1 MKIKLGICVLFIID
15 LLLFCLAHTISI
27 SIANKTAVIPP
38 AMQVTKIMNMEHSV
52 GLCLQMD
59 GNQFQYFL

>member
-1 MKIKLGICVLFIID
+1 MKMKLGNSVLFIID
-15 LLLFCLAHTISI
+15 LLPFCLVHTISI

-38 AMQVTKIMNMEHSV
+38 AMQVAKIMNMEHSV
-52 GLCLQMD
+52 GLCLQVD